1 MTDRPL
7 YRPGETVRAR
17 LVLREVRTEGQGRD
31 ARFEVVPAADR
42 ELRIGIELG
51 KDGGRDELPVRT
63 DASGLARLEFEIPA
77 TAAPCVLRFE
87 SALAETGEPS
97 TRLGRHEPCRVAAF
111 VRPAIRVS
119 SDGPRR
125 VPLGSAATVTVG
137 ARAEWA
143 SGGPAAGVPVTATV
157 EVWRHGRLREE
168 RALRTDPTGRVA
180 LPIEVARLGPGR
192 VEVRFHFASPD
203 GRDEVLTHDLELVD
217 ESTPPSSAALSLS
230 VEAEPI
236 AGEACAVT
244 VRGPADGRAMLVAGR
259 GRAARLMVF
268 TLDDSGTATVTVT
281 PQRDEWPFLDL
292 CAATAAER
300 AALRVPF
307 ALRARPEPRI
317 ELPDRVAPG
326 AEVTAKVRTGSPGSL
341 VTLALVDERIFTL
354 EADRSPDPAA
364 ALRPRVESPAW
375 RRIRNAEPLD
385 AGRVLADLMSFGA
398 VPPLGEGSRGGLGP
412 RGPSSSGT
420 GGPAMA
426 GGGDVGIRDD
436 FRPTAVFETAV
447 CDAEGIARF
456 AFRMPDDLSTWR
468 ATVVGVDADGA
479 AFVRRAALV
488 SARPLAAEPLL
499 PRVLRAGDRFD
510 LPVLIDRGADADDPA
525 PTVEV
530 SVRADGAGLGP
541 APPPV
546 ALAPGRSTVAT
557 IAVRTPLEGALSLD
571 IAARVGD
578 SEDHSRRTLAVAAG
592 TVRVGRLSQA
602 AGQGRVEVQPH
613 PDSSPGGR
621 VQLQVFAGDLA
632 VRDLLD
638 DRLTRYPYG
647 CVEQTL
653 SALLPFFAASQ
664 AAKFHGLET
673 PAIDEAFADRLGR
686 GLGRLAVLQVRPGG
700 AFAWWPG
707 GEPDLGMTALVV
719 HGLCAMRAG
728 GLDPSEAG
736 LRIDLDGADL
746 GAALRSVA
754 AGEAGTADSTTGD
767 AAELAAAALRWAPEH
782 PAARAAAAALQAVLE
797 GLPPGLALRL
807 GIAWTAA
814 GDPGRAEACL
824 RAAQARSGDRRPAA
838 FPGEAPLAVRAL
850 ALELAARL
858 GRARDEDIDALIEE
872 VLAGLGSTYA
882 EACCLTALALCRPAP
897 ATPAP
902 VRLRIAA
909 GAEVVEG
916 RLDAAGGFAASF
928 DLAFAPRFLVEADGD
943 LRLRAILAS
952 SEHAPAATHP
962 GWSTPLVVEREL
974 LRVGADGRVVPLGDS
989 GPRVGEPLAVRLRV
1003 ATSEALRYALIA
1015 CPLPAGLELP
1025 FEPPGAQR
1033 FDDRV
1038 AFAANWLRPGRPFER
1053 MFRVVATHS
1062 GRTLWPPATASSM
1075 YVAGCEGG
1083 SPGGWLTIGPATA
1096 EAGAG
1101 AAVEPVFAGFA
1112 PQPEAELDPEPETAL
1127 EASLRQVEE
1136 LWWTGFDRGVLGL
1149 LPEPAAGPIDAARR
1163 ALAAIA
1169 ATPVDAVDLPA
1180 ALDLLTDTIAA
1191 IDPDAGDPSQRW
1203 LRGAAWAPWRSA
1215 LDEALR
1221 ALHQGWTAALIDRVD
1236 GGAAGMS
1243 DIDALR
1249 PAIQAVAH
1257 WPVGAARERA
1267 QARLLDA
1274 ARLRAA
1280 GARLGASRPA
1290 RDLLGGLEGPAA
1302 TPELRTALLAATA
1315 DRDATVRELAVAH
1328 LPLEDLATLP
1338 ATVLIALQFDWLDPG
1353 IVTCLVR
1360 SPEGRTELLRRCAEP
1375 GFVTDNLERLRAELP
1390 DALWAELPIAAFAVI
1405 AGWDLDFARACLG
1418 AHGGPDARLRQALA
1432 TAEDPQ
1438 LRALCAEALRRRG
1451 AAGPGAGDGPADRG
1465 PVEAYRRIL
1474 AAAAAGE
1481 VAKLAEE
1488 CARVDLPWSD
1498 RHHLLELAARGLAD
1512 HAGAEVLADLADRIP
1527 EDAWGGIFVRLPPA
1541 DLARLLDTAVLPELP
1556 TSTAPLVW
1564 NALWRYGLEHE
1575 DLDAAIEALCRTAG
1589 GAAFAAGRVA
1599 DLADPRRKAEAEAR
1613 LEEASRPWRA
1623 ALPLRVLHL
1632 LRSEGPDRSWTPAER
1647 RALDEVLALRGLR

>member
-1 MTDRPL
+1 
-7 YRPGETVRAR
+7 V
-17 LVLREVRTEGQGRD
+17 
-31 ARFEVVPAADR
+31 
-42 ELRIGIELG
+42 ELR
-51 KDGGRDELPVRT
+51 V
-63 DASGLARLEFEIPA
+63 
-77 TAAPCVLRFE
+77 
-87 SALAETGEPS
+87 
-97 TRLGRHEPCRVAAF
+97 
-111 VRPAIRVS
+111 
-119 SDGPRR
+119 
-125 VPLGSAATVTVG
+125 
-137 ARAEWA
+137 
-143 SGGPAAGVPVTATV
+143 
-157 EVWRHGRLREE
+157 
-168 RALRTDPTGRVA
+168 
-180 LPIEVARLGPGR
+180 
-192 VEVRFHFASPD
+192 FAS
-203 GRDEVLTHDLELVD
+203 
-217 ESTPPSSAALSLS
+217 
-230 VEAEPI
+230 
-236 AGEACAVT
+236 
-244 VRGPADGRAMLVAGR
+244 
-259 GRAARLMVF
+259 
-268 TLDDSGTATVTVT
+268 
-281 PQRDEWPFLDL
+281 
-292 CAATAAER
+292 
-300 AALRVPF
+300 
-307 ALRARPEPRI
+307 
-317 ELPDRVAPG
+317 
-326 AEVTAKVRTGSPGSL
+326 
-341 VTLALVDERIFTL
+341 
-354 EADRSPDPAA
+354 
-364 ALRPRVESPAW
+364 
-375 RRIRNAEPLD
+375 
-385 AGRVLADLMSFGA
+385 
-398 VPPLGEGSRGGLGP
+398 
-412 RGPSSSGT
+412 
-420 GGPAMA
+420 
-426 GGGDVGIRDD
+426 
-436 FRPTAVFETAV
+436 
-447 CDAEGIARF
+447 
-456 AFRMPDDLSTWR
+456 
-468 ATVVGVDADGA
+468 
-479 AFVRRAALV
+479 
-488 SARPLAAEPLL
+488 
-499 PRVLRAGDRFD
+499 
-510 LPVLIDRGADADDPA
+510 
-525 PTVEV
+525 
-530 SVRADGAGLGP
+530 
-541 APPPV
+541 
-546 ALAPGRSTVAT
+546 
-557 IAVRTPLEGALSLD
+557 
-571 IAARVGD
+571 
-578 SEDHSRRTLAVAAG
+578 
-592 TVRVGRLSQA
+592 
-602 AGQGRVEVQPH
+602 
-613 PDSSPGGR
+613 
-621 VQLQVFAGDLA
+621 DLA

-653 SALLPFFAASQ
+653 SALLPYFAAAQ

-673 PAIDEAFADRLGR
+673 PAMDEAFAERLRR

-736 LRIDLDGADL
+736 LRIDLDGSDF

-754 AGEAGTADSTTGD
+754 AGETGTDGTNGD
-767 AAELAAAALRWAPEH
+767 AAEFAAAALRWAPEH
-782 PAARAAAAALQAVLE
+782 PAAQAAAEALQAGLE

-824 RAAQARSGDRRPAA
+824 TAARARSGDPRPAA

-858 GRARDEDIDALIEE
+858 GQARDEDVDALTTE

-897 ATPAP
+897 AAPAP
-902 VRLRIAA
+902 VRLTIAA

-916 RLDAAGGFAASF
+916 RLEAAGGFAANF
-928 DLAFAPRFLVEADGD
+928 DLPFAPRFLVEADGD

-974 LRVGADGRVVPLGDS
+974 LRVGADGGVAPLGEH
-989 GPRVGEPLAVRLRV
+989 GPRLGDQLVVRLRV
-1003 ATSEALRYALIA
+1003 ETSEALRYALIA

-1025 FEPPGAQR
+1025 FEPRDAQR
-1033 FDDRV
+1033 FDDRI
-1038 AFAANWLRPGRPFER
+1038 AFTAAWLRPGRPFDR

-1083 SPGGWLTIGPATA
+1083 SPGGWLTIGPAA
-1096 EAGAG
+1096 APAGEG
-1101 AAVEPVFAGFA
+1101 VAVAPVFADLA
-1112 PQPEAELDPEPETAL
+1112 PEPQPEEESDPEQETAL
-1127 EASLRQVEE
+1127 EATLRQVEE
-1136 LWWTGFDRGVLGL
+1136 LWWTGFDGGMLGL
-1149 LPEPAAGPIDAARR
+1149 LAEPAAGPIDAARR
-1163 ALAAIA
+1163 ALAAVA
-1169 ATPVDAVDLPA
+1169 ATPLDAVDLPD

-1191 IDPDAGDPSQRW
+1191 IDRDAGDASQRW
-1203 LRGAAWAPWRSA
+1203 LRGAAWAPWRGA
-1215 LDEALR
+1215 LDDALR
-1221 ALHQGWTAALIDRVD
+1221 ALHHRWTAELIDDVD
-1236 GGAAGMS
+1236 AAS
-1243 DIDALR
+1243 AAAFRLEALR
-1249 PAIQAVAH
+1249 RATRAVAH
-1257 WPVGAARERA
+1257 WPAGAARERA

-1274 ARLRAA
+1274 ARLRAP
-1280 GARLGASRPA
+1280 RPA
-1290 RDLLGGLEGPAA
+1290 RDLLGGLEGRAA
-1302 TPELRTALLAATA
+1302 TPELRAALLAATA

-1328 LPLEDLATLP
+1328 LPIEDLAPLP
-1338 ATVLIALQFDWLDPG
+1338 AAVLIALQFDWLDPG
-1353 IVTCLVR
+1353 IVSCLVR
-1360 SPEGRTELLRRCAEP
+1360 SQEGRAELLRRCAEP
-1375 GFVTDNLERLRAELP
+1375 DFLTDNLERLRAELP
-1390 DALWAELPIAAFAVI
+1390 DALWAELPVAAFAVI

-1418 AHGGPDARLRQALA
+1418 AHGGADARLRQALA